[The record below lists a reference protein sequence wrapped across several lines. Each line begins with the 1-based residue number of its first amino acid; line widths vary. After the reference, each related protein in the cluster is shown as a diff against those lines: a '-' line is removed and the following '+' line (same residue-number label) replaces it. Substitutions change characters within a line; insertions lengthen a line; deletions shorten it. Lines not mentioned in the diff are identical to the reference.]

1 MVNCLHCT
9 FSYKSYISLKFCF
22 TLKINTNKKKKKENQ
37 RQKKNVKANDKKMWK
52 IWTDKQIMYI
62 IERVGIF
69 IQYLYKYKENLY
81 YT

>member
-22 TLKINTNKKKKKENQ
+22 TLKINTNIKKKENQ